1 MVEKKRVMGFWRT
14 WGLSIGMMVGSG
26 VFMLPT
32 VLAPFGKYALLSW
45 LVTGGGTVAL
55 AFSLAYM
62 ARHVTVSGG
71 PYAYTRAGFG
81 DFTGFLM
88 AWGYWVSVWVSVAA
102 VTVAFIGYLTEFF
115 PSLRT
120 SAGASLACGLTLIWT
135 LVLINCRSVRGSS
148 ALQLMTSLAKFLPL
162 LFLALVGLV
171 SVDSVNYAGMM
182 EPQSPIS
189 AIAAASALAMWAF
202 IGFEV
207 CTIPAGEVQNPARTI
222 PRATMAAV
230 LAVVVLYF
238 AVTIAAFGLLP
249 AEQLVQSTAP
259 LADAASTLVG
269 PVGATIVAVIALV
282 ATGSG
287 VNANIFAVGQMP
299 MAAAFDGLFP
309 APFGKLTRYG
319 TPAIS
324 FVVGGALSSISLA
337 LNFVDGLIVAF
348 EFLILLATV
357 TAILPVAMS
366 AASAW
371 LFAVRKPSASKS
383 GHLRDTVVAAVGFFY
398 ALWVIAGSGRD
409 SAYWALLL
417 LLAGVPIYVWVTAQR
432 RAEAD
437 FQEEQGGKVV
447 RNE

>member
-1 MVEKKRVMGFWRT
+1 MLVKEKKRVMGFWRT

-45 LVTGGGTVAL
+45 LVTGAGTVAL

-62 ARHVTVSGG
+62 ARRVTTSGG

-102 VTVAFIGYLTEFF
+102 VTVAFIGYLAEFI
-115 PSLRT
+115 PSLR
-120 SAGASLACGLTLIWT
+120 SSSSASLACGLALIWV
-135 LVLINCRSVRGSS
+135 LVIINCRSVRGSS
-148 ALQLMTSLAKFLPL
+148 AFQLVTSLAKFLPL
-162 LFLALVGLV
+162 LFLALFGLV
-171 SVDSVNYAGMM
+171 SVESANYANMI
-182 EPQSPIS
+182 EPVSPLS
-189 AIAAASALAMWAF
+189 ATAAASALAMWAF

-207 CTIPAGEVQNPARTI
+207 CTIPAGEVQDPAHTI
-222 PRATMAAV
+222 PRATMAGV
-230 LAVVVLYF
+230 LAVVVLYL
-238 AVTIAAFGLLP
+238 AVTVAAFGLLP
-249 AEQLVQSTAP
+249 AEQLMHSTAP
-259 LADAASTLVG
+259 LADAASALVG
-269 PVGATIVAVIALV
+269 PVGATIVAVIALI

-287 VNANIFAVGQMP
+287 VNANVFAVGQMP
-299 MAAAFDGLFP
+299 MAAALDGLFP
-309 APFGKLTRYG
+309 SPFGKLTRYG

-324 FVVGGALSSISLA
+324 FIIGGALASVSLA

-371 LFAVRKPSASKS
+371 LFAVREPSVSKV
-383 GHLRDTVVAAVGFFY
+383 GHMRDTVVAAVGFAY
-398 ALWVIAGSGRD
+398 AVWVIAGSGRD
-409 SAYWALLL
+409 SVYWALLL

-432 RAEAD
+432 RD
-437 FQEEQGGKVV
+437 QVSVKD
-447 RNE
+447 N